1 MKWARRVPV
10 IAGTGSNSTTE
21 AIRLTKHAKEA
32 GADAALLITPYYN
45 KPTQK
50 GLVEHYKAVASA
62 CDIPQILYNVPG
74 RTGVNMSSATVVE
87 LSKIDNI
94 VGIKEASGDLVKCS
108 QIVRDTAD
116 DFCVLS
122 GEDALNYP
130 ILCCGGVGAISVT
143 ANVLPDR
150 VSALCAAWDALDIPT
165 AKKIHLE
172 LLEINQTL
180 FIETNPIPVKTALAM
195 MGHDERGIQTAPV
208 PYGGAPIRRYL
219 PRCSSATDASV
230 NPWRFPMIKTGVVGF
245 GGRMGSLIARTILD
259 NPDFALEGAL
269 EDKAHPV
276 IGRDVG
282 EALGYPKAG
291 IRVASGIEDAFAACD
306 CIIDFTFPEV
316 TLKVCSYA
324 ARKQQGHGDRVYR
337 VY

>member
-1 MKWARRVPV
+1 MEEAMFSGAIVAMVTPFREGKVDEKAYRNLINFVIEGGVRGIVPCGTTGESATLSHKEHEHVIDITVDEVGKRVPV

-21 AIRLTKHAKEA
+21 AIRLTKHARDA

-50 GLVEHYKAVASA
+50 GLYEHYKAVAKA

-74 RTGVNMSSATVVE
+74 RTGVNMSTETVVE

-130 ILCCGGVGAISVT
+130 ILTVGGVGAISVT
-143 ANVLPDR
+143 ANILPDKL
-150 VSALCAAWDALDIPT
+150 SAMCKAWDAGDVKKAQKLHLDLLDI
-165 AKKIHLE
+165 
-172 LLEINQTL
+172 NQAL

-195 MGHDERGIQTAPV
+195 MGKVKEEFKLPLCPMTEANKKRLAEV
-208 PYGGAPIRRYL
+208 LKRY
-219 PRCSSATDASV
+219 
-230 NPWRFPMIKTGVVGF
+230 
-245 GGRMGSLIARTILD
+245 
-259 NPDFALEGAL
+259 
-269 EDKAHPV
+269 
-276 IGRDVG
+276 
-282 EALGYPKAG
+282 
-291 IRVASGIEDAFAACD
+291 D
-306 CIIDFTFPEV
+306 CV
-316 TLKVCSYA
+316 S
-324 ARKQQGHGDRVYR
+324 
-337 VY
+337 

>member
-1 MKWARRVPV
+1 MFSGAIVAIVTPFKDGMVDEKAYRELINFVIAGGVSGIVPCGTTGESATLSHKEHKHVIDITVDEVGKRVPV

-45 KPTQK
+45 KPTQQ

-74 RTGVNMSSATVVE
+74 RTGVNMSSETVVE

-108 QIVRDTAD
+108 QIVRDTPD

-150 VSALCAAWDALDIPT
+150 VSALCAAWNALDIPT
-165 AKKIHLE
+165 ARKIHLE
-172 LLEINQTL
+172 LLEINQAL

-195 MGHDERGIQTAPV
+195 MGMIHEEFKLPLC
-208 PYGGAPIRRYL
+208 PMSGANKKML
-219 PRCSSATDASV
+219 ASV
-230 NPWRFPMIKTGVVGF
+230 LKRYG
-245 GGRMGSLIARTILD
+245 
-259 NPDFALEGAL
+259 
-269 EDKAHPV
+269 
-276 IGRDVG
+276 
-282 EALGYPKAG
+282 
-291 IRVASGIEDAFAACD
+291 
-306 CIIDFTFPEV
+306 CI
-316 TLKVCSYA
+316 S
-324 ARKQQGHGDRVYR
+324 
-337 VY
+337 